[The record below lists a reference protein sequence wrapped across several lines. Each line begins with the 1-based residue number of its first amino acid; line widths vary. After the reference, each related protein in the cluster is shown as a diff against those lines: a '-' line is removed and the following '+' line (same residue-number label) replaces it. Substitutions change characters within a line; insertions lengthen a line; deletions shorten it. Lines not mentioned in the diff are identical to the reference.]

1 MSKKFVNNKFN
12 GAINGKR
19 CKDYYK
25 ESKKYGSDVYEQI
38 EIAKEILGVEE
49 IDGVQFADEF
59 WTKVFLQSD
68 EDEYCGGI
76 KLILSKD
83 DSLYSESNIA
93 LTLEKIAS
101 DILGKDTK
109 KISGDKKIKVYHSK
123 SLFDKAS
130 EEYEELKRIGEM
142 STSTRG
148 MINKGMNGDV
158 SINDLEKGM
167 IVDISKD
174 KLKKIQEEPVLAN
187 LMNYKLEKD
196 LKGLKDWELE
206 YINDMYKDRYP
217 IVDLYYQEYLKM
229 KRRYN
234 ELTYNPK
241 EMWEHIED
249 VNERKKAKFRKLTN
263 KEKIIRDLMGIQV
276 VLLKDDFINI
286 INAKVRPIVFKAPLP
301 DEGCPEWDMFDE
313 TDPEHIKAALRV
325 NRGNDMQDELSVII
339 RDLEITVSQC
349 KWTDR
354 QKRILELLKT
364 DMSLPQIAKEV
375 KMDVKN
381 FSREYDRIC
390 KRIVDKNYEKI
401 EDWYYLNIRYGEYK
415 KCSKCEDVKLTTK
428 FNKNG
433 KYYFSKCKECQK
445 KK

>member
-25 ESKKYGSDVYEQI
+25 ESKKYGKDLYEQI

-49 IDGVQFADEF
+49 IDGVQFTDEF

-83 DSLYSESNIA
+83 DSLYSESNVA

-101 DILGKDTK
+101 DILIKDTK

-130 EEYEELKRIGEM
+130 EEYEELKRIGEL

-148 MINKGMNGDV
+148 MIDKGMSGDI
-158 SINDLEKGM
+158 SFGDLKKGI

-174 KLKKIQEEPVLAN
+174 KLEKIQEEPVLAN

-196 LKGLKDWELE
+196 LKRIKDWELE

-217 IVDLYYQEYLKM
+217 IIDLYYQEYLKM
-229 KRRYN
+229 KNRYD
-234 ELTYNPK
+234 EFTYNPK
-241 EMWEHIED
+241 EIWENIED
-249 VNERKKAKFRKLTN
+249 VNERKKAKIRKLTN
-263 KEKIIRDLMGIQV
+263 EEKRIRDLMRRQIG
-276 VLLKDDFINI
+276 LLKDDFINI
-286 INAKVRPIVFKAPLP
+286 INAKVRPILFKAPLP

-339 RDLEITVSQC
+339 RDLEITVNQC
-349 KWTDR
+349 EWTDR

-364 DMSLPQIAKEV
+364 DMPLLQIAEEV
-375 KMDVKN
+375 KMKWGN
-381 FSREYDRIC
+381 FNKEYNGIC

-401 EDWYYLNIRYGEYK
+401 EDWYYLNVRYGEYK
-415 KCSKCEDVKLTTK
+415 KCNKCKEVKLTSK
-428 FNKNG
+428 FSKNG
-433 KYYFSKCKECQK
+433 NGLRSHCKNCMSKK
-445 KK
+445 

>member
-76 KLILSKD
+76 KLILGKD

-148 MINKGMNGDV
+148 MINKGMSSDI
-158 SINDLEKGM
+158 SFDDLKKGM

-174 KLKKIQEEPVLAN
+174 KLEKIQEEPVLAN

-196 LKGLKDWELE
+196 LKRIKDWELE
-206 YINDMYKDRYP
+206 YINNMYKDRYP
-217 IVDLYYQEYLKM
+217 IIDLYYQEYLKM
-229 KRRYN
+229 KSRYDKFI
-234 ELTYNPK
+234 YNPK
-241 EMWEHIED
+241 EMYEHIED
-249 VNERKKAKFRKLTN
+249 VNERKKAKIRKLTN
-263 KEKIIRDLMGIQV
+263 EEKRIRDLMRRQIG
-276 VLLKDDFINI
+276 LLKDDFINI
-286 INAKVRPIVFKAPLP
+286 INAKVRPILFKAPLP
-301 DEGCPEWDMFDE
+301 DEGCPEWEMFDE
-313 TDPEHIKAALRV
+313 TDSEHVKAALRV

-364 DMSLPQIAKEV
+364 DIPLLQIAEEV
-375 KMDVKN
+375 KLNSSDFNK
-381 FSREYDRIC
+381 EYNRIC

-415 KCSKCEDVKLTTK
+415 KCNKCKEVKLTTK

>member
-12 GAINGKR
+12 GAIDGKR

-25 ESKKYGSDVYEQI
+25 ESKKYGTDLYNQI

-49 IDGVQFADEF
+49 IDGVQFTDEF

-83 DSLYSESNIA
+83 DSLYSESNVA

-101 DILGKDTK
+101 DILGKDTR

-130 EEYEELKRIGEM
+130 KEYEELKRIGER

-148 MINKGMNGDV
+148 MINKGMSGDV

-174 KLKKIQEEPVLAN
+174 KLKKIQEKPVLAN

-196 LKGLKDWELE
+196 LKGIKDWELKH
-206 YINDMYKDRYP
+206 INDMYKDRYP
-217 IVDLYYQEYLKM
+217 IIDLYYQEYLKM
-229 KRRYN
+229 KSRYN

-286 INAKVRPIVFKAPLP
+286 INAKVRPILFKAPL
-301 DEGCPEWDMFDE
+301 
-313 TDPEHIKAALRV
+313 
-325 NRGNDMQDELSVII
+325 
-339 RDLEITVSQC
+339 LE
-349 KWTDR
+349 
-354 QKRILELLKT
+354 RIYRNL
-364 DMSLPQIAKEV
+364 
-375 KMDVKN
+375 
-381 FSREYDRIC
+381 
-390 KRIVDKNYEKI
+390 
-401 EDWYYLNIRYGEYK
+401 
-415 KCSKCEDVKLTTK
+415 
-428 FNKNG
+428 
-433 KYYFSKCKECQK
+433 
-445 KK
+445 

>member
-19 CKDYYK
+19 CKDYYNK
-25 ESKKYGSDVYEQI
+25 SKKYGGDLYEQI

-49 IDGVQFADEF
+49 IDGVQFTDEF
-59 WTKVFLQSD
+59 WTKVFMQND

-93 LTLEKIAS
+93 FTLEKIAS
-101 DILGKDTK
+101 DILVKDTK
-109 KISGDKKIKVYHSK
+109 KISGDKKIKVYHDK

-130 EEYEELKRIGEM
+130 KEYEELKRIGER

-148 MINKGMNGDV
+148 MINKGMSGEV

-196 LKGLKDWELE
+196 LKGIKDWELE
-206 YINDMYKDRYP
+206 CINNMYKDKYP
-217 IVDLYYQEYLKM
+217 IIDLYYREYLKM
-229 KRRYN
+229 KNRYD
-234 ELTYNPK
+234 EFTYNPK
-241 EMWEHIED
+241 EIWENIED
-249 VNERKKAKFRKLTN
+249 VNERKKAKIRKLTN
-263 KEKIIRDLMGIQV
+263 EEKRIRDLMRRQIG
-276 VLLKDDFINI
+276 LLKDDFINI

-364 DMSLPQIAKEV
+364 DMPLLQIAEEV
-375 KMDVKN
+375 KMRWSN
-381 FSREYDRIC
+381 FNKEYNGIC

-415 KCSKCEDVKLTTK
+415 KCNKCEEVKLTSK
-428 FNKNG
+428 FRKNG
-433 KYYFSKCKECQK
+433 NGLRSYCKNCMSKK
-445 KK
+445 